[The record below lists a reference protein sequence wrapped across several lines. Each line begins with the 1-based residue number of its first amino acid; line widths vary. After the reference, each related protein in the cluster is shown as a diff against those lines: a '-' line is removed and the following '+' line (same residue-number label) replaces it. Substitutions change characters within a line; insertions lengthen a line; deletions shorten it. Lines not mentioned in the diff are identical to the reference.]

1 MPPPNLPDTLGPDAA
16 LVVPPTKGAAGTSAP
31 LIGWD
36 IGGAH
41 VKASLLEAG
50 TVTAIGQWA
59 TPLWKGL
66 AHLDA
71 ALHAARARWPA
82 FAHARHAVTMTAEM
96 TDLFA
101 DREAGVRALCA
112 HLADR
117 LGTATRFYAG
127 DAGWVDAS
135 AAAAHWPAVASANWL
150 ATASL
155 VAHALPDAVLVD
167 IGSTTT
173 DLIAIRAGHPAPC
186 GRSDAARLASGE
198 LVYLGVVRSPL
209 CALARRIR
217 FRGQA
222 CNVMNEF
229 FATTA
234 DVFRLTG
241 ELDPAHDH
249 YPAADNGARD
259 AAGSRLRLARM
270 IGHDARDAGTDD
282 WDDFARRW
290 RALMLAEIR
299 RNLERVIRAA
309 ALPAGMPLVG
319 AGCGA
324 FLVGELG
331 EALGHPTVGFDAL
344 ARVAPAYRDWARVCA
359 PSVAVAQLAGDA
371 DLVTAPGASPRTA
384 TAPAAEPPC
393 AS

>member
-1 MPPPNLPDTLGPDAA
+1 MPPPNLPDTLDPDAA
-16 LVVPPTKGAAGTSAP
+16 LVVPPGKGAAGTSAP

-135 AAAAHWPAVASANWL
+135 AAAAHNSSLLSAVGPWRNSE
-150 ATASL
+150 
-155 VAHALPDAVLVD
+155 
-167 IGSTTT
+167 G
-173 DLIAIRAGHPAPC
+173 
-186 GRSDAARLASGE
+186 GR
-198 LVYLGVVRSPL
+198 RS
-209 CALARRIR
+209 
-217 FRGQA
+217 
-222 CNVMNEF
+222 
-229 FATTA
+229 
-234 DVFRLTG
+234 
-241 ELDPAHDH
+241 
-249 YPAADNGARD
+249 
-259 AAGSRLRLARM
+259 
-270 IGHDARDAGTDD
+270 
-282 WDDFARRW
+282 
-290 RALMLAEIR
+290 
-299 RNLERVIRAA
+299 
-309 ALPAGMPLVG
+309 
-319 AGCGA
+319 
-324 FLVGELG
+324 
-331 EALGHPTVGFDAL
+331 
-344 ARVAPAYRDWARVCA
+344 
-359 PSVAVAQLAGDA
+359 SVARATG
-371 DLVTAPGASPRTA
+371 AP
-384 TAPAAEPPC
+384 
-393 AS
+393 